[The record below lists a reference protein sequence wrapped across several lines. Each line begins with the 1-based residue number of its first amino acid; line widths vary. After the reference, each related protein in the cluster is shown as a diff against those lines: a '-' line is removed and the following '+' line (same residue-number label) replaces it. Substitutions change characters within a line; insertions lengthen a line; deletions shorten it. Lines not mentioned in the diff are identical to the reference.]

1 MYQKLYG
8 GLSLGNLFRAL
19 RRSTVE
25 LKFDTPDPN
34 VVSQTNHNHPAPQC
48 RLDTYFAGSI
58 CDKSYDDVVSQ
69 TNPNQGVCTRE
80 AELPV
85 GQDRY
90 VGISHHLMMTIIQ
103 ITKFNFLSLK
113 NSI

>member
-1 MYQKLYG
+1 MCIRTHGFKFRKP
-8 GLSLGNLFRAL
+8 FRAL

-25 LKFDTPDPN
+25 FKFDTPDPN

-48 RLDTYFAGSI
+48 RLDTFAGSI

-69 TNPNQGVCTRE
+69 TDPNQGVCTRE

-85 GQDRY
+85 GPDRY
-90 VGISHHLMMTIIQ
+90 VGTSHHLMMTIIQ